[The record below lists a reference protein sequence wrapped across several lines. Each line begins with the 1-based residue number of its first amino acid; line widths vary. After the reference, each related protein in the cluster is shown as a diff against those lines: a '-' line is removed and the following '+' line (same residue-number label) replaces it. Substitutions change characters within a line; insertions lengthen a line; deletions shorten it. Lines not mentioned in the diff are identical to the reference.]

1 MDIEKFNKQ
10 QFEDRKTDHIHLA
23 MSLDNQTLGRSG
35 LENVRLDHEALPELD
50 LDEIS
55 LTSKYLGKTLQT
67 PFYINSMTAGHK
79 DAIPLNAM
87 MAKLCQER
95 GWMMG
100 VGSQRRQLEEPKF
113 QNEWKLLR
121 KAAPKAVIIGNIGIA
136 QLIQASIEDIERLV
150 DSVEAQALFV
160 HLNALQEC
168 IQPEG
173 TPQFRGGKRAIER
186 LCQKLS
192 VPVIVKETG
201 CGMSSK
207 TLKNLKNLGLYA
219 VDVSGLGGTHW
230 GRIEGQR
237 AGSESMHFECA
248 KSFQNWGIST
258 VQSLVNGL
266 KLKTD
271 YELWASGGVRTGLD
285 AAKLLGLGA
294 KAVGYAQ
301 PAMQKALQGEQQL
314 QFWMETIEHELRVAM
329 LCTGSK
335 QIKHL
340 KATV

>member
-1 MDIEKFNKQ
+1 MDLEKFNKQ
-10 QFEDRKTDHIHLA
+10 QFESRKKDHINFA
-23 MSLDNQTLGRSG
+23 MASENQAFGFSE
-35 LENVRLDHEALPELD
+35 LERVQLEHDALPELD
-50 LDEIS
+50 FSEIS
-55 LTSKYLGKTLQT
+55 LQSKYLGQTLQT

-79 DAIPLNAM
+79 DAVSLNVI
-87 MAKLCQER
+87 MAQVCEER

-100 VGSQRRQLEEPKF
+100 VGSQRRQLEDSKN
-113 QNEWKLLR
+113 QNEWKALR
-121 KAAPKAVIIGNIGIA
+121 KAAPKALIIGNIGLA
-136 QLIQASIEDIERLV
+136 QVIQSSVSDIEKLV
-150 DSVEAQALFV
+150 ESVEAQALFI

-173 TPQFRGGKRAIER
+173 TPQFKGGRKAIEK
-186 LCQKLS
+186 LCRKLS

-201 CGMSSK
+201 CGMSFK
-207 TLKNLKNLGLYA
+207 ALKKLKNIGLYA

-237 AGSESMHFECA
+237 ASSGSIQFECA

-266 KLKTD
+266 KLKAD

-301 PAMQKALQGEQQL
+301 PAMQKALQGEQEL
-314 QFWMETIEHELRVAM
+314 RSWMTTIEYELRVAM

-335 QIKHL
+335 HIKHL